1 MTTTKSIVTNS
12 PKIRTYLYLD
22 SFNYMLP
29 CTLANKLLLQQRNIH
44 HLESQKFPGH
54 ITELH
59 IYTDSDLRAFPQDL
73 IPRLVPVPGNAES
86 PRTCHLFRELVDE
99 AGATLL

>member
-1 MTTTKSIVTNS
+1 MTTTNVPHS
-12 PKIRTYLYLD
+12 PKIRTFLFLD

-29 CTLANKLLLQQRNIH
+29 CSLANKLLLQQRNIH
-44 HLESQKFPGH
+44 HVESQKYPGH

-73 IPRLVPVPGNAES
+73 IPRLEPLPGNAES

-99 AGATLL
+99 AGATLE